1 MTATMPAGG
10 TAAPAST
17 VEERLD
23 RLSAQVDA
31 MVDEL
36 RRQREDRERWAE
48 LGHDLAPVARDA
60 FATVSAELDELSAD
74 VTVEDLT
81 RLGRTLARNVATL
94 ESLLAQL
101 QGLADLGA
109 EATHLAG
116 PAMESLTARLQEMDD
131 RGYFVFARGGLD
143 IADRVV
149 TSFTEEDVRAL
160 GDNVVLIL
168 QTVKQMTQPEIMTM
182 LRRTMVTVQ
191 EGEDHPVP
199 PPSTLA
205 LLRGMRD
212 PQTRRGLGRL
222 LAMLHTLGEVP
233 AGSGVAVAD
242 APATTG
248 RPDAA
253 TTSTT
258 TPKEGS

>member
-1 MTATMPAGG
+1 MTATVPEA
-10 TAAPAST
+10 AAPT
-17 VEERLD
+17 VEERID
-23 RLSAQVDA
+23 RLSAQVGG
-31 MVDEL
+31 VLEEL
-36 RRQREDRERWAE
+36 RHQREERERWAD

-60 FATVSAELDELSAD
+60 FATVSTELEDLSAD
-74 VTVEDLT
+74 VTLDDLA
-81 RLGRTLARNVATL
+81 RLGRTLARNVRTL

-116 PAMESLTARLQEMDD
+116 PAMESLTARLQEMEKK
-131 RGYFVFARGGLD
+131 GYFVFARGGID

-168 QTVKQMTQPEIMTM
+168 QTVRQMTQPEIMTM

-212 PQTRRGLGRL
+212 PQTRRGLARL
-222 LAMLHTLGEVP
+222 LAMLHTMGEAP
-233 AGSGVAVAD
+233 AGSGVAVAT
-242 APATTG
+242 APATG
-248 RPDAA
+248 RAD
-253 TTSTT
+253 TTTT
-258 TPKEGS
+258 TPEEGS

>member
-1 MTATMPAGG
+1 MTAT
-10 TAAPAST
+10 APAASAPT
-17 VEERLD
+17 TEERID
-23 RLSAQVDA
+23 RLSAQVDT
-31 MVDEL
+31 VLEEL

-60 FATVSAELDELSAD
+60 FATVSAELDELGAD
-74 VTVEDLT
+74 VTVDDLA
-81 RLGRTLARNVATL
+81 RLGRTLARNVRTL

-116 PAMESLTARLQEMDD
+116 PAMESLTARLQELEDQ
-131 RGYFVFARGGLD
+131 GYFAFARGGLD

-149 TSFTEEDVRAL
+149 TYLTEEDVRAL
-160 GDNVVLIL
+160 GDIVVLIL

-191 EGEDHPVP
+191 EGEEHPVP

-212 PQTRRGLGRL
+212 PQPRRGLARL
-222 LAMLHTLGEVP
+222 LAMLHTLGEAP
-233 AGSGVAVAD
+233 AGSGVAVATT
-242 APATTG
+242 PVPTG
-248 RPDAA
+248 RPAP
-253 TTSTT
+253 TTTTT